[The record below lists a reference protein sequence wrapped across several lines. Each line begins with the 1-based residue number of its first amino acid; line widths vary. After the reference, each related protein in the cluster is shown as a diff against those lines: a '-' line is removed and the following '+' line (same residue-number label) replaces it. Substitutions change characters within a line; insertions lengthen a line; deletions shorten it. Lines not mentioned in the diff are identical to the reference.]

1 MNATAVTARPTSF
14 WVIAIAALVWNLIGV
29 AMFYMQINMSPEQ
42 LAAMPAEQRQVYEAT
57 PSWLNIFFGI
67 GVFGGVLG
75 AVGLLLK
82 KKWATPVFLISYIAV
97 LVQMV
102 AAYIVTPAWAVYGA
116 AGLIMPIVIVVI
128 SLLLWRYSAKAAARG
143 WLN

>member
-42 LAAMPAEQRQVYEAT
+42 LATMPAEQRQVYEAT
-57 PSWLNIFFGI
+57 PSWLNIAFGI

-75 AVGLLLK
+75 AIGLLLK
-82 KKWATPVFLISYIAV
+82 KKWATLLFLISFIAV
-97 LVQMV
+97 LVQM
-102 AAYIVTPAWAVYGA
+102 AAAFIATPAWAVYGA
-116 AGLIMPIVIVVI
+116 AGLIMPIVIVAI
-128 SLLLWRYSAKAAARG
+128 ALLLWRYSGKAAARG
-143 WLN
+143 WLS

>member
-1 MNATAVTARPTSF
+1 MNATAATARPTSF

-57 PSWLNIFFGI
+57 PSWLNIVFGI

-75 AVGLLLK
+75 AIGLLIK
-82 KKWATPVFLISYIAV
+82 KKWATPLFLISLIAV
-97 LVQMV
+97 VVQMV
-102 AAYIVTPAWAVYGA
+102 SVFALTPAWAVYGP
-116 AGLIMPIVIVVI
+116 AGLIMPVIVVLI
-128 SLLLWRYSAKAAARG
+128 ALLLWRYSGKAAARG
-143 WLN
+143 WLG

>member
-14 WVIAIAALVWNLIGV
+14 WVVAIAALVWNLIGV

-57 PSWLNIFFGI
+57 PSWLNIAFGI

-75 AVGLLLK
+75 AIGLLLK
-82 KKWATPVFLISYIAV
+82 KKWATPIFLISYIAV

-102 AAYIVTPAWAVYGA
+102 AAYIVTPAWAVYSA
-116 AGLIMPIVIVVI
+116 AGLIMPIVIVVV
-128 SLLLWRYSAKAAARG
+128 SLLLWRYSAKAASRG